1 MKKIKNVF
9 LITAIL
15 FLIGCIVTFAITFVK
30 ANNIMEQVETAKVQ
44 KETILKGIDDYKTK
58 NKELNIQKTK
68 LKGKIEAKKVALTGK
83 KPSKND
89 DITGPKTVYLTFD
102 DGPSSN
108 TIKILDVLKKYNAKA
123 TFFVTGNA
131 NDETKKEVFKR
142 IVDEGHSIGIHTYT
156 HEYSKV
162 YASEDAFFEDLHK
175 MEDEIFEYTGIR
187 PKITRFPGGSNN
199 TISRKYGG
207 KDIMK
212 KLVNSVT
219 EKGYK
224 YFDWNVSSGD
234 STGKPI
240 SKDQLVRNVVT
251 DCKKFNKSVV
261 LCHDSLAKKTT
272 TASVEEIVAQ
282 LQQAGYQF
290 KALDENSFAPQF
302 YKPEIK

>member
-1 MKKIKNVF
+1 MRKIKNLS

-15 FLIGCIVTFAITFVK
+15 LLIVSITTFSITFVK
-30 ANNIMEQVETAKVQ
+30 ANNLMEKVETAKTQ
-44 KETILKGIDDYKTK
+44 KETIIKEIENYKTK
-58 NKELNIQKTK
+58 NKELNIQKNR
-68 LKGKIEAKKVALTGK
+68 LKDEIKAKKIALTGK
-83 KPSKND
+83 KPSSND
-89 DITGPKTVYLTFD
+89 DIFGPKTVYLTFD

-156 HEYSKV
+156 HDYAEV
-162 YASEDAFFEDLHK
+162 YASEDAFFDDLKK
-175 MEDEIFEYTGIR
+175 MDDEIFEYTGLR
-187 PKITRFPGGSNN
+187 TKLTRFPGGSNN

-207 KDIMK
+207 KDLMK
-212 KLVNSVT
+212 RLVNSVT

-234 STGKPI
+234 ATGKPI
-240 SKDQLVRNVVT
+240 SKEQLVKNVVT
-251 DCKKFNKSVV
+251 DCQKFNKSVV

-272 TASVEEIVAQ
+272 TASVEDIVSQ
-282 LQQAGYQF
+282 LQEKGYQF
-290 KALDENSFAPQF
+290 KALDENSFAPRF
-302 YKPEIK
+302 YKPEMK